1 MGGRHAPASRGDGA
15 ACSDAAVTASDP
27 PARRASIT
35 ELGERLAAL
44 RLCEAAALEAVRRS
58 LERHGQLTPIVVF
71 AERDQLETLDG
82 FKRLRAARALGWPT
96 VAVTLA
102 DVADGVAAKVR
113 LLELHQRRGLTELE
127 EAWLVRSLYR
137 DDGLS
142 QPAIARH
149 LDRHK
154 SWVCRR
160 LVLVEGLDPA
170 VQADVRLGLL
180 APRAAITLA
189 ALPRGNQV
197 PVSAVVIR
205 RGLTVRQTERLV
217 AELRERPDDAARA
230 TWLAQ
235 QQLDPAP
242 TPSGP
247 GPRRAPRSE
256 ADGMVTDI
264 ATLLR
269 VGARL
274 QARLLGTPLGALGAP
289 ATELVVD
296 GLGALAPVL
305 GALAR
310 TVATVIGQEQA
321 A

>member
-1 MGGRHAPASRGDGA
+1 VTEGQPAPRIASVA
-15 ACSDAAVTASDP
+15 
-27 PARRASIT
+27 

-44 RLCEAAALEAVRRS
+44 RLCEAGALEAIRRS

-71 AERDQLETLDG
+71 AERDQVETLDG

-96 VAVTLA
+96 VAIALA

-127 EAWLVRSLYR
+127 EGWLVRSLYR

-142 QPAIARH
+142 QPQIAHR
-149 LDRHK
+149 LGRHK

-160 LVLVEGLDPA
+160 LLLVEALDPG

-180 APRAAITLA
+180 APRAASALVT
-189 ALPRGNQV
+189 LPRGNQAAAA
-197 PVSAVVIR
+197 AVAIR
-205 RGLTVRQTERLV
+205 RGLTVRQTERLI
-217 AELRERPDDAARA
+217 AELRELPDDTARAAWLAQHGDAPPAARA
-230 TWLAQ
+230 
-235 QQLDPAP
+235 
-242 TPSGP
+242 
-247 GPRRAPRSE
+247 PRPPRPPRAA
-256 ADGMVTDI
+256 ADGMVADI
-264 ATLLR
+264 ATLVR

-274 QARLLGTPLGALGAP
+274 QARLLGAPLGALGAP
-289 ATELVVD
+289 ATALVLD

-305 GALAR
+305 GALTR
-310 TVATVIGQEQA
+310 TVAAVRGQEQA